1 MPKDAGPGF
10 MDFGWGTWGA
20 IVGAVVIVVLFL
32 GPGMW
37 SSSTEFLGIT
47 LWRRWRERKQAAEAG
62 RRGQVPQAQDAHD
75 VTR

>member
-1 MPKDAGPGF
+1 MAKSVGPGF

-20 IVGAVVIVVLFL
+20 IIAAVVIVVLFL

-47 LWRRWRERKQAAEAG
+47 LWRRWRERREAAEAR
-62 RRGQVPQAQDAHD
+62 RRGDAPREED
-75 VTR
+75 PSP

>member
-1 MPKDAGPGF
+1 MSKDVGPGF

-20 IVGAVVIVVLFL
+20 IIAAVVVVVLFL

-47 LWRRWRERKQAAEAG
+47 LWRRWRERTQAAEAR
-62 RRGQVPQAQDAHD
+62 RRGAPPPDDHASP
-75 VTR
+75 